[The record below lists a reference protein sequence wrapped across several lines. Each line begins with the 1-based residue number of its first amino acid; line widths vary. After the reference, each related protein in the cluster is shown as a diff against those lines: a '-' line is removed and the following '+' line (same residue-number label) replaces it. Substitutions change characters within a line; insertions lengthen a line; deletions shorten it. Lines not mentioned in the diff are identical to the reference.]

1 MTTHLKRSSILKRYY
16 INIINDATT
25 TQPNILRAVV
35 ARRSFVNNDIHP
47 QQSQRCHKRYASFAT
62 SSIYNNLETRINLN
76 HPSKKTDLIS
86 KRNLS
91 SLSSSSSS
99 TLSPAIIRK
108 VQSMSN
114 RHAEILST
122 LQSDEASSNDATAL
136 GKELSSL
143 ANVASLLDKLT
154 SLEEEF
160 KSIQE
165 LSEEAVN
172 DEELQQECREE
183 MDGLNEKKN
192 LLEQCLIEAVIPK
205 DDDDYGCDAI
215 LEIRA
220 GTGGDEAAL
229 FANDLLTSYEK
240 ECKAKGWKFEILSQS
255 KTVLGGIKEAAV
267 SISGNGGGSYSSY
280 ETNETSIATEEET
293 LNQLG
298 PYGFYKF
305 ESGVH
310 RVQRVPVNDVRIHTS
325 AVSVAVLQATND
337 NATDASALLPTNE
350 LRIEVFRASGA
361 GGQHVNTT
369 ESAVRITHIPTGIT
383 AAIQDERSQHKN
395 KAKAMKLVS
404 ARVNEKRREEEARE
418 RGDARN
424 SLMGGG
430 NRSERIR
437 TYNYPQDRITD
448 HRCKHSEH
456 GIVKLFEGGVDG
468 VLSGLVGTFA
478 PSMRRMYRDEMLQQ
492 LEEEEQEEKGKG
504 KGKK

>member
-35 ARRSFVNNDIHP
+35 ARRSFVNNDIP
-47 QQSQRCHKRYASFAT
+47 PQSQRYHKRYASFTT
-62 SSIYNNLETRINLN
+62 SSIYNGLETRIHIN
-76 HPSKKTDLIS
+76 HPNKKQPLIF

-91 SLSSSSSS
+91 SLSSSSSSS

-205 DDDDYGCDAI
+205 DEDDYGCDAI

-220 GTGGDEAAL
+220 GTGGDE
-229 FANDLLTSYEK
+229 TRT
-240 ECKAKGWKFEILSQS
+240 W
-255 KTVLGGIKEAAV
+255 
-267 SISGNGGGSYSSY
+267 
-280 ETNETSIATEEET
+280 
-293 LNQLG
+293 
-298 PYGFYKF
+298 
-305 ESGVH
+305 
-310 RVQRVPVNDVRIHTS
+310 
-325 AVSVAVLQATND
+325 
-337 NATDASALLPTNE
+337 NACNMC
-350 LRIEVFRASGA
+350 
-361 GGQHVNTT
+361 H
-369 ESAVRITHIPTGIT
+369 
-383 AAIQDERSQHKN
+383 
-395 KAKAMKLVS
+395 
-404 ARVNEKRREEEARE
+404 
-418 RGDARN
+418 
-424 SLMGGG
+424 
-430 NRSERIR
+430 
-437 TYNYPQDRITD
+437 
-448 HRCKHSEH
+448 
-456 GIVKLFEGGVDG
+456 
-468 VLSGLVGTFA
+468 
-478 PSMRRMYRDEMLQQ
+478 
-492 LEEEEQEEKGKG
+492 
-504 KGKK
+504 